1 MKGLDSYFRGRLAEY
16 QAELDE
22 QAEEPDAEPCVY
34 CGHDTDE
41 NEDCHNP
48 DCEECKA

>member
-1 MKGLDSYFRGRLAEY
+1 L
-16 QAELDE
+16 
-22 QAEEPDAEPCVY
+22 PCVY